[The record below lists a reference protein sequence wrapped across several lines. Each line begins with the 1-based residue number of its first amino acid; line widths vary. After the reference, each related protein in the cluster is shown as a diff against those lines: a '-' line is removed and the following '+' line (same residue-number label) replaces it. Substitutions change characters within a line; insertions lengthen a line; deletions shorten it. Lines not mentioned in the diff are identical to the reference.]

1 MDQLSKGKKILI
13 LTAAVFLLLAC
24 VSIGSVSAAQ
34 EIPPFPVQIWG
45 TVTIN
50 GEPAPVGGIVTAKI
64 GDKVLQSF
72 ILSKSGK
79 MGEGGT
85 FGDKFVLTASSNDVN
100 EVITFWM
107 GTTQA
112 KETIVFTPGD
122 ARELTLTFERPVE
135 TAVPT
140 QTSTNTPPV
149 SSTPVKDT
157 NKVVIPVMD
166 QVKEVTSVMLQSKNN
181 GESIPSNVRIVVS
194 KLPET
199 TSMPSADSY
208 IVYQTMEITV
218 ENAPPS
224 GVSGTLVFSIP
235 RNNVNRAANV
245 VMLHFVNGIW
255 HELPTSFVSISTDG
269 NSIIYSAETQNF
281 SPFAIAEKV
290 VETTQ
295 SQPSATSTTTSTTS
309 SVYPNN
315 DAPVESLSS
324 EPTANP
330 TSTPGFGLLI
340 GAAGILG
347 AVYLRRKY

>member
-1 MDQLSKGKKILI
+1 MEQLSKGKKILI

-24 VSIGSVSAAQ
+24 VCIGSAAAE

-50 GEPAPVGGIVTAKI
+50 GEPAPVGGIITAKI

-72 ILSKSGK
+72 ILSENGK

-85 FGDKFVLTASSNDVN
+85 FGDKFVLTASSDDVN

-112 KETIVFTPGD
+112 KETILFTPGD
-122 ARELTLTFERPVE
+122 ARELTLTFERPIDTV
-135 TAVPT
+135 APT

-157 NKVVIPVMD
+157 NKVVTPVMD
-166 QVKEVTSVMLQSKNN
+166 QVKEVSSVMLQSKNN
-181 GESIPSNVRIVVS
+181 GESIPSNVRIVVA

-235 RNNVNRAANV
+235 RNSVNRAANV
-245 VMLHFVNGIW
+245 VMLHFVNGVW

-281 SPFAIAEKV
+281 SPFAIVEKM

-309 SVYPNN
+309 SGYPVDNT
-315 DAPVESLSS
+315 PVGTLWS

-340 GAAGILG
+340 GGAGILG
-347 AVYLRRKY
+347 ALYLRRKY